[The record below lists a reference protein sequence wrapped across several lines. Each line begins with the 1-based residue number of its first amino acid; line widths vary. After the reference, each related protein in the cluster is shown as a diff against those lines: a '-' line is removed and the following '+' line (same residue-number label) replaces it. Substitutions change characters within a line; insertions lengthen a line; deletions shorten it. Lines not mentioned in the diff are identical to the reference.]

1 MDDLELKAGEPRE
14 LLLEI
19 RALIEEARRQTAVA
33 VNMGLTVLY
42 WRIGKRI
49 HLEVLGSGRA
59 AYGEQIVATVSRQL
73 VADYGRG
80 YTEKNLRRMIQFA
93 EAFPEEEIVATLWR
107 QLSWSHFRELLPLT
121 RPFQR
126 EFYAEMSRIEGWS
139 VRTLSERIDSML
151 YERTA
156 LSKQPDALIR
166 QELAIL
172 RSKGDVTPALL
183 LKDPYVLDFLGLTDR
198 FLERDLED
206 AILLE
211 LETFLLELGAGFSFV
226 ARQKRIQLDG
236 DDFYIDLLFYNRKLK
251 RLVVVELKQGSF
263 KPEYK
268 GQMELYLRWLAQ
280 NEREPEENLPLGI
293 ILCAGKNSEQIE
305 LLELGTA
312 GIHVAEYLT
321 VLPPPEVL
329 REKLHKAIETARARI
344 EARTDDR
351 GTEE

>member
-1 MDDLELKAGEPRE
+1 MKPE
-14 LLLEI
+14 LLTKRDAASTSHDEENV
-19 RALIEEARRQTAVA
+19 RARAYAEWFSLQRCFPSRRLSDAVA
-33 VNMGLTVLY
+33 T
-42 WRIGKRI
+42 I
-49 HLEVLGSGRA
+49 E
-59 AYGEQIVATVSRQL
+59 L
-73 VADYGRG
+73 VPLQRP
-80 YTEKNLRRMIQFA
+80 FA
-93 EAFPEEEIVATLWR
+93 PQSAFPTGILRGDGPDRRLERAY
-107 QLSWSHFRELLPLT
+107 P
-121 RPFQR
+121 
-126 EFYAEMSRIEGWS
+126 A
-139 VRTLSERIDSML
+139 RIDSML

-172 RSKGDVTPALL
+172 RSKGDLTPALL

-206 AILLE
+206 VILRE

-236 DDFYIDLLFYNRKLK
+236 DDFYIDLLFYNRKLR

-280 NEREPEENLPLGI
+280 NEREPDENLPLGI
-293 ILCAGKNSEQIE
+293 ILCAGKNTEQIE

-321 VLPPPEVL
+321 VLPPAEIL
-329 REKLHKAIETARARI
+329 REKLHQAIETARARI
-344 EARTDDR
+344 ESKAGDGATGDY
-351 GTEE
+351 

>member
-1 MDDLELKAGEPRE
+1 MTRLDPTLPA
-14 LLLEI
+14 EI
-19 RALIEEARRQTAVA
+19 LRDVRQLITDARRQTAVA

-42 WRIGKRI
+42 WRIGKR
-49 HLEVLGSGRA
+49 LSMEVLRNERA
-59 AYGEQIVATVSRQL
+59 AYGEQIVATLSREL
-73 VADYGRG
+73 VAEFGRG
-80 YTEKNLRRMIQFA
+80 YTEKSLRRMMQFA
-93 EAFPEEEIVATLWR
+93 QSFPEEEIVATLWR
-107 QLSWSHFRELLPLT
+107 QLSWSHFRELLPLNQ
-121 RPFQR
+121 PFQR
-126 EFYAEMSRIEGWS
+126 EFYAEMCRIEGWS
-139 VRTLSERIDSML
+139 VRTLQQRIDSML

-166 QELAIL
+166 AELASL
-172 RSKGDVTPALL
+172 RGQGEVAPSLV

-206 AILLE
+206 AILRE

-268 GQMELYLRWLAQ
+268 GQMELYLRWLALHEQ
-280 NEREPEENLPLGI
+280 EAGENSPLGI
-293 ILCAGKNSEQIE
+293 ILCAGKNVEQIE
-305 LLELGTA
+305 LLELGSA

-329 REKLHKAIETARARI
+329 QAKLHEAIATARKRI
-344 EARTDDR
+344 EGRTDDEASV
-351 GTEE
+351 T